1 MLSPIWALVLAVF
14 AVGVDFN
21 VVVGILP
28 AIADELGEPVA
39 AVALLASAYA
49 LPTALLAPI
58 FGPLSDRRGRR
69 LAMQV
74 GLVVFIASAA
84 ASSVAP
90 DLGFLLLARVVN
102 GLGAAIILPAAFAY
116 AGDIAR
122 LEERNKAIGLVAS
135 ALPLAALLGVPLGA
149 LVATL
154 AGWRSVFVFITIV
167 GIVALI
173 LIRALLTADQAKTVR
188 PLGYIASYRT
198 VLRDRGALRLLL
210 VQFVW
215 NIAPLGLLVLLAEFI
230 HITYDVPVTQA
241 GLFLLVFGAVGV
253 VASRLSGRFMTV
265 VGPRN
270 AVLIAI
276 TTFSLAA
283 ALMPFST
290 SALPLT
296 LLVVAIW
303 AGGSWFGRPALQAI
317 VAAHSENVRGTML
330 AFNSSALFLAG
341 VIGPVIFGVIVA
353 ASSIS
358 TAFLAGALFGAVA
371 VVVAWVMLPR
381 PQAMLAPASEA

>member
-14 AVGVDFN
+14 AVGVDLY

-28 AIADELGEPVA
+28 AISDELGEPVA

-49 LPTALLAPI
+49 LPTALFAPVS
-58 FGPLSDRRGRR
+58 GPLSDRRGRR

-84 ASSVAP
+84 ARSIAP
-90 DLGFLLLARVVN
+90 DLRFLLIARAVN
-102 GLGAAIILPAAFAY
+102 GFGAAIILPAAFAY
-116 AGDIAR
+116 AGDIPR

-167 GIVALI
+167 GMVALI
-173 LIRALLTADQAKTVR
+173 LVRVLLTADKVKTVQ

-198 VLRDRGALRLLL
+198 VLSDRGALRLLL

-215 NIAPLGLLVLLAEFI
+215 FIAPFGLLVLLAEFI
-230 HITYDVPVTQA
+230 HVTYDIPATQA

-253 VASRLSGRFMTV
+253 VASRLSGRFMAV

-276 TTFSLAA
+276 IVFSSAV
-283 ALMPFST
+283 ALMPLSS

-296 LLVVAIW
+296 LLVMALW
-303 AGGSWFGRPALQAI
+303 AGGSWFGQPAMQAI
-317 VAAHSENVRGTML
+317 VAAHSENLRGTML
-330 AFNSSALFLAG
+330 AFNSSAMFLAG
-341 VIGPVIFGVIVA
+341 VIGPVVFGVIVA

-358 TAFLAGALFGAVA
+358 TAFWMGALFGVGAF
-371 VVVAWVMLPR
+371 VVAWIMLPR
-381 PQAMLAPASEA
+381 PRAVPAADPG